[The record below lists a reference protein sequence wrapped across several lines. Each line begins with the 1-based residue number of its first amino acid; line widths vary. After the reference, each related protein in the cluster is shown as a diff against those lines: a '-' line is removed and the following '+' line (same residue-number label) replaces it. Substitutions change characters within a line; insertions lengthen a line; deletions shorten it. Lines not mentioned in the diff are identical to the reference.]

1 MSPLPDRLRRHADGD
16 QHPPAPWYVVP
27 VDHKWFTRLASA
39 AIVMQILRTINREYP
54 RRPPSG
60 WRGHGPGS
68 WLSLPHRAPPDCAW

>member
-27 VDHKWFTRLASA
+27 ADHMWFTRLASA

-54 RRPPSG
+54 AVAGRMA
-60 WRGHGPGS
+60 
-68 WLSLPHRAPPDCAW
+68 RARAGLVAELASSRVA

>member
-1 MSPLPDRLRRHADGD
+1 MVRMSGVCAPVSESSA
-16 QHPPAPWYVVP
+16 PAPWYVVAA
-27 VDHKWFTRLASA
+27 DHKWFTRLASA

-68 WLSLPHRAPPDCAW
+68 WLSLPHRAPPDRAW

>member
-16 QHPPAPWYVVP
+16 QHPPPWYVVP

-54 RRPPSG
+54 AGRRADG
-60 WRGHGPGS
+60 AGTGRARG
-68 WLSLPHRAPPDCAW
+68 